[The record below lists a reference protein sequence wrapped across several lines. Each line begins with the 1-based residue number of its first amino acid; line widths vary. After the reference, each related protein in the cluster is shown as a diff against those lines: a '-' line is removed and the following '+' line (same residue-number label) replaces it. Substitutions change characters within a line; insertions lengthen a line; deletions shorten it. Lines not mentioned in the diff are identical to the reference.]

1 MMIKKAL
8 VACACFMCFLSMSL
22 NAQDL
27 KNPVNLAHDNHENS
41 SGLKA
46 GVLGSFPQHM
56 EEAFW
61 ADAWMPYAT
70 EDTEYSIEGL
80 PTQIER
86 NDSSGKTRQLFSYN
100 DQGWLTQTITQ
111 TWIDM
116 QWQNQTRTIDSMN
129 EDGDYL
135 GYTFDTW
142 IDGVWVLQDGM
153 AYTVQKEGG
162 LTVEM
167 IISVKRPGLEWVNM
181 QRYVYTYPEGSDKAS
196 TFIMEV
202 WNSGQWVLNL
212 KVEYTYGDGSIEQ
225 LGYNYINGSWTQTSK
240 MIETTGEYNSYYL
253 TTYSNANNEWVP
265 SGRSSYEYD
274 IHGNQILYLLEFYT
288 GGWEPYMG
296 NRYLLIY
303 DGTNLIQRISQMFT
317 SSEAAYQNVN
327 QTDDWKN
334 TLKEVFSNF
343 HSAGVLITSEES
355 LNINSFPNPANEML
369 FIKANN
375 PGGEKKVNVSIL
387 NMTGQR
393 SFTESYSIRT
403 GTQQINIP
411 VNQLPAGV
419 YILHIQDTN
428 GRYLYNEMVQIH

>member
-1 MMIKKAL
+1 
-8 VACACFMCFLSMSL
+8 
-22 NAQDL
+22 
-27 KNPVNLAHDNHENS
+27 
-41 SGLKA
+41 
-46 GVLGSFPQHM
+46 
-56 EEAFW
+56 
-61 ADAWMPYAT
+61 
-70 EDTEYSIEGL
+70 
-80 PTQIER
+80 
-86 NDSSGKTRQLFSYN
+86 
-100 DQGWLTQTITQ
+100 
-111 TWIDM
+111 
-116 QWQNQTRTIDSMN
+116 
-129 EDGDYL
+129 
-135 GYTFDTW
+135 
-142 IDGVWVLQDGM
+142 
-153 AYTVQKEGG
+153 
-162 LTVEM
+162 
-167 IISVKRPGLEWVNM
+167 
-181 QRYVYTYPEGSDKAS
+181 
-196 TFIMEV
+196 
-202 WNSGQWVLNL
+202 
-212 KVEYTYGDGSIEQ
+212 
-225 LGYNYINGSWTQTSK
+225 
-240 MIETTGEYNSYYL
+240 
-253 TTYSNANNEWVP
+253 
-265 SGRSSYEYD
+265 
-274 IHGNQILYLLEFYT
+274 
-288 GGWEPYMG
+288 MG

-303 DGTNLIQRISQMFT
+303 DGTNLIQRISQLFT